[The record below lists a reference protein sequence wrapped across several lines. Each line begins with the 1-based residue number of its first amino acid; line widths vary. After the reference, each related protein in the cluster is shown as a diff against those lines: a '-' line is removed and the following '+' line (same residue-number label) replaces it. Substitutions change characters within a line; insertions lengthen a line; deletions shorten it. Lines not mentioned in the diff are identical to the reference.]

1 MDKYVRLCQTVNT
14 VGLLIPLAE
23 LESEEKLNS
32 YLAKA
37 PNADWYTSV
46 YYYGKDGREYFDTHG
61 KIKDYKGSA
70 HTKKLLFDFDND
82 NLDLSRNAAVRLL
95 EKLQQ
100 EGVDVVESCKVYF
113 SGGKGFHVEVYTNNE
128 FAPEELKSICTNIV
142 MSIDPILVKSSPKT
156 KVFDTTVYNITRL
169 IRLVN
174 TKHQGTGLFKIEIE
188 PDDLVNLTIDQ
199 IKDLAKEPK
208 ASTFTPKPVG
218 DIIFLNKYKTNKP
231 VHQSVVVSSQE
242 TAEGIRGLDSV
253 DFSKCPAHVPRCIYA
268 LSKGIMMPGERSR
281 VFFRLAAYYRN
292 QGLDK
297 DVTYNLLK
305 GIARLN
311 ANLYPEAEAI
321 DKNELWNQHIASAY
335 SSSAEV
341 KPGGYGSTADNE
353 LVKHYCEAAGKFTD
367 RKCTLHGRQQHSITQ
382 ISDVSN
388 SFQSFAENFK
398 RNSVQTGIGF
408 IDKYMNITVGTTT
421 LLVGACGSGKTTVAL
436 NIMENANALGQ
447 HTMFFSLDMHKN
459 LVYLKL
465 AQKLTNYT
473 QKEILEF
480 YENRNTAKIKEIK
493 DAISKAYDKTFF
505 DFTSSMSIEEMRDKV
520 YQAEAQHNCK
530 IKLVVVDYASR
541 IAGQYSDSYA
551 NARYNALRSTEIS
564 SDTDAAWIYISQI
577 SRNTGDGSTPL
588 RTKRAAKESGDW
600 EESATNV
607 ITVWRP
613 YMGCSG
619 DDPLTKDNVLRMFL
633 AKNRMG
639 KEVEKALWWD
649 GATGRVWDMEPEE
662 EETYK
667 NIDKREEKEQEI
679 LKSRFKK
686 V

>member
-1 MDKYVRLCQTVNT
+1 MNKYVRLCETVQDK
-14 VGLLIPLAE
+14 GRLIPYAAVESLGRE
-23 LESEEKLNS
+23 LWEILNIDED
-32 YLAKA
+32 K
-37 PNADWYTSV
+37 DWYTSL
-46 YYYGKDGREYFDTHG
+46 YYYGEDAMKHFTDHG
-61 KIKDYKGSA
+61 NSLAGFNGA
-70 HTKKLLFDFDND
+70 ALTNRLFFDFDSSD
-82 NLDLSRNAAVRLL
+82 LEESKSDVRKLLVLLDH
-95 EKLQQ
+95 
-100 EGVDVVESCKVYF
+100 EGVNVPQSTNVYF
-113 SGGKGFHVEVYTNNE
+113 SGNKGFHVEVLIDKELT
-128 FAPEELKSICTNIV
+128 PEQLKEVCSSIAQKFETF
-142 MSIDPILVKSSPKT
+142 DPQI
-156 KVFDTTVYNITRL
+156 YNINRI

-174 TKHQGTGLFKIEIE
+174 TKHQKTGLYKIQLDPYCLKTWTIE
-188 PDDLVNLTIDQ
+188 T
-199 IKDLAKEPK
+199 IKDKAKQKCELKP
-208 ASTFTPKPVG
+208 ATTPFVAEN
-218 DIIFLNKYKTNKP
+218 LLLKYRTPTKSVP
-231 VHQSVVVSSQE
+231 VVVDASESP
-242 TAEGIRGLDSV
+242 EGIRGLDKV
-253 DFSKCPAHVPRCIYA
+253 DFNKCPAHVPRCIYA
-268 LSKGIMMPGERSR
+268 LSKGVMMPGERSR

-297 DVTYNLLK
+297 EVTHRILK
-305 GIARLN
+305 GISSLN
-311 ANLYPEAEAI
+311 AKLYPESQPITKEEI
-321 DKNELWNQHIASAY
+321 WNQHIASAY
-335 SSSAEV
+335 SSTAEV
-341 KPGGYGSTADNE
+341 RPGGYGSSADND
-353 LVKHYCEAAGKFTD
+353 LIKHYCDAAGQHTD
-367 RKCTLHGRQQHSITQ
+367 RKCIHHARNSQTITQ
-382 ISDVSN
+382 IGDVSS
-388 SFQSFAENFK
+388 SFQNFAENFK
-398 RNSVQTGIGF
+398 RNSVRTGIQF

-436 NIMENANALGQ
+436 NIMENANKLGQ

-465 AQKLTNYT
+465 AQKLTNYS
-473 QKEILEF
+473 QKEIIEF
-480 YENRNTAKIKEIK
+480 YENKDQARIKEIK
-493 DAISKAYDKTFF
+493 DAIATAYDKTFF
-505 DFTSSMSIEEMRDKV
+505 DFTASLTLEEMRDRV
-520 YQAEAQHNCK
+520 FQAEAQHNCK

-541 IAGQYSDSYA
+541 ISSNNSDSYA
-551 NARYNALRSTEIS
+551 NARYNALRSTEIA

-639 KEVEKALWWD
+639 KELEKALWWD
-649 GATGRVWDMEPEE
+649 GATGLVWDMEPEE